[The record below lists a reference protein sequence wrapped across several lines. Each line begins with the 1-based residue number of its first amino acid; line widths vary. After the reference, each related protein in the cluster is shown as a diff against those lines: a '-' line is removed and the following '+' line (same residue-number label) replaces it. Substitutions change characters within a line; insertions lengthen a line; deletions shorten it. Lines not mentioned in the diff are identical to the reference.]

1 MKTSQF
7 IREQLGISQQVLAQ
21 YLSISINQLAMYE
34 TGKREL
40 PTGTM
45 IKLADMMLFLNQNQ
59 KKDEQEIE
67 PLSDQDTKIQ
77 NLIEKQTIELELKQ
91 IREQRKLAVI
101 TRWV

>member
-1 MKTSQF
+1 
-7 IREQLGISQQVLAQ
+7 LAQ
-21 YLSISINQLAMYE
+21 YLSISISQLAMYE
-34 TGKREL
+34 TGRREL

-77 NLIEKQTIELELKQ
+77 NLIEK
-91 IREQRKLAVI
+91 
-101 TRWV
+101 

>member
-1 MKTSQF
+1 
-7 IREQLGISQQVLAQ
+7 
-21 YLSISINQLAMYE
+21 MYE

>member
-1 MKTSQF
+1 
-7 IREQLGISQQVLAQ
+7 
-21 YLSISINQLAMYE
+21 MYE
-34 TGKREL
+34 TGRREL